1 MQASTTS
8 ALYADKTS
16 ATRLISCFMCVVI
29 LKANH
34 QIWTSW
40 HAVVEALLIV
50 LASAHR
56 NTIWSFIMALELKCN
71 EL

>member
-1 MQASTTS
+1 
-8 ALYADKTS
+8 
-16 ATRLISCFMCVVI
+16 

-56 NTIWSFIMALELKCN
+56 NTIWPFIMALELKCN
-71 EL
+71 ELWINAVQKLSCTYPLRTVP